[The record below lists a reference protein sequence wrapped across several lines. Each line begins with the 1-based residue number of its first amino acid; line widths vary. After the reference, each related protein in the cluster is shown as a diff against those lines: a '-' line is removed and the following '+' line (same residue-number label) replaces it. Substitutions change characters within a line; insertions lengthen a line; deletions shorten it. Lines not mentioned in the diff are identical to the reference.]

1 MAMLRESG
9 GTRAVLELNGVMFFG
24 NADELSREVDELFK
38 RADMVLLDLEGVT
51 DVDFSA
57 ASILRYELVKSAR
70 HRKALLF
77 SGVPPAAHE
86 LLTDPLSGAALPSSV
101 IFADRDA
108 ALEWMEERALSQAS
122 RAAPTR
128 LPLRDHQLFTGLT
141 PEEFAVMERLI
152 EREEYPAGTILCR
165 EGDEADRMW
174 ILTRGSVSVRVLS
187 VGQTRDR
194 RIASLA
200 FGTIVGEIAF
210 VLEAG
215 RRTATIIAD
224 DDIECYV
231 LNKASFATIVRDH
244 PAIGIKLIANMLREV
259 TQRLRI
265 TSDELR
271 VMTR

>member
-1 MAMLRESG
+1 MLFRS
-9 GTRAVLELNGVMFFG
+9 
-24 NADELSREVDELFK
+24 
-38 RADMVLLDLEGVT
+38 
-51 DVDFSA
+51 
-57 ASILRYELVKSAR
+57 
-70 HRKALLF
+70 
-77 SGVPPAAHE
+77 
-86 LLTDPLSGAALPSSV
+86 
-101 IFADRDA
+101 
-108 ALEWMEERALSQAS
+108 
-122 RAAPTR
+122 
-128 LPLRDHQLFTGLT
+128 
-141 PEEFAVMERLI
+141 
-152 EREEYPAGTILCR
+152 
-165 EGDEADRMW
+165 DRMW